1 MKAEII
7 AVGTELLMGYIINTN
22 ASDIAQ
28 GLLDIGIGTYYQS
41 VVGDNKERIKE
52 SLEIASSRSD
62 LIVLSGGLG
71 PTDDDIT
78 KFVLA
83 DYLGE
88 ELFHDSNQLEMI
100 ESYFKNQNRE
110 ITENNYRQALTI
122 SGGKTLNNNV
132 GLSAGVIYTK
142 KVDNK
147 DKYYI
152 VLPGPPFEMQHM
164 LDEQVKPFIKNAV
177 SDQGVITSKYIN
189 LYGVGESFVADTLD
203 DLVKTQTN
211 PTIAI
216 YAKPK
221 RVTVRL
227 TSNSKTYEQSL
238 ESLDSL
244 SEAIRKRFSNNFI
257 GFGSNQTLE
266 KYIIDEL
273 TKQKKTLSAAESLT
287 GGLVLEKLTNTPGA
301 GEVIKGGFV
310 TYQTYQKEKILGIS
324 KELIEKYSV
333 VSAEVAISMAEK
345 TLTLTESDIAISL
358 TGVAGPSSLEGHPPG
373 EVFIA
378 LAANN
383 HPTKVTQ
390 LNISNKP
397 RHIVREVAEFEVLN
411 LVKEFLNK

>member
-227 TSNSKTYEQSL
+227 TSNSKNYEQSL
-238 ESLDSL
+238 ESLDSV
-244 SEAIRKRFSNNFI
+244 SEVIRKRFSNNFI

-310 TYQTYQKEKILGIS
+310 TYQTNQKEKILGIS

-378 LAANN
+378 LATNN

-411 LVKEFLNK
+411 LVREFLNK

>member
-227 TSNSKTYEQSL
+227 TSNSKNYEQSL

-244 SEAIRKRFSNNFI
+244 SEVIRKRFSNNFI

-310 TYQTYQKEKILGIS
+310 TYQTNQKEKILGIS

-378 LAANN
+378 LATNN

>member
-227 TSNSKTYEQSL
+227 TSNSKNYEQSL

-310 TYQTYQKEKILGIS
+310 TYQTNQKEKILGIS

-378 LAANN
+378 LATNN

-411 LVKEFLNK
+411 LVREFLNK

>member
-411 LVKEFLNK
+411 LVREFLNK

>member
-1 MKAEII
+1 M
-7 AVGTELLMGYIINTN
+7 
-22 ASDIAQ
+22 
-28 GLLDIGIGTYYQS
+28 
-41 VVGDNKERIKE
+41 
-52 SLEIASSRSD
+52 
-62 LIVLSGGLG
+62 
-71 PTDDDIT
+71 
-78 KFVLA
+78 
-83 DYLGE
+83 
-88 ELFHDSNQLEMI
+88 
-100 ESYFKNQNRE
+100 
-110 ITENNYRQALTI
+110 
-122 SGGKTLNNNV
+122 
-132 GLSAGVIYTK
+132 
-142 KVDNK
+142 
-147 DKYYI
+147 
-152 VLPGPPFEMQHM
+152 
-164 LDEQVKPFIKNAV
+164 
-177 SDQGVITSKYIN
+177 
-189 LYGVGESFVADTLD
+189 
-203 DLVKTQTN
+203 
-211 PTIAI
+211 
-216 YAKPK
+216 
-221 RVTVRL
+221 
-227 TSNSKTYEQSL
+227 
-238 ESLDSL
+238 
-244 SEAIRKRFSNNFI
+244 IRKRFSNNFI

-310 TYQTYQKEKILGIS
+310 TYQTNQKEKILGIS

-411 LVKEFLNK
+411 LVREFLNK

>member
-164 LDEQVKPFIKNAV
+164 LDEQVKPFIINAV

>member
-227 TSNSKTYEQSL
+227 TSNSKNYEQSL
-238 ESLDSL
+238 ESLDSV
-244 SEAIRKRFSNNFI
+244 SEVIRKRFSNNFI

-310 TYQTYQKEKILGIS
+310 TYQTNQKEKILGIS

-411 LVKEFLNK
+411 LVREFLNK

>member
-227 TSNSKTYEQSL
+227 TSNSKNYEQSL

-244 SEAIRKRFSNNFI
+244 SEVIRKRFSNNFI

-310 TYQTYQKEKILGIS
+310 TYQTNQKEKILGIS

-378 LAANN
+378 LATNN

-411 LVKEFLNK
+411 LVREFLNK